1 MACLNMCSKDIAHA
15 LLCFNKKK
23 KRGGGGEKAKLQKEQ
38 LNLVR
43 HAVPMGHTV
52 LSIALQNSSLI
63 STGSLA

>member
-1 MACLNMCSKDIAHA
+1 M
-15 LLCFNKKK
+15 LCYVLTKKK

>member
-1 MACLNMCSKDIAHA
+1 MACLNTCSKDIAHA
-15 LLCFNKKK
+15 LLCFNKK